1 MTHIILALA
10 TLLLILA
17 AVQDVM
23 MLRISN
29 AFPVALILL
38 FGVWVADVGFT
49 TALWSNALSFLV
61 ALGVGAFFFSRQWL
75 GGGDVKLLAAS
86 ALWFPFKALL
96 PLIVYVTMLGGLL
109 ALFFILLRRLV
120 SFGNKKGGSPALKAK
135 GPVPYGVAI
144 AAGVIACLYLY
155 GPHPSPAAG
164 IPAYMR
170 GSLGLN

>member
-1 MTHIILALA
+1 MTHIILALV

-38 FGVWVADVGFT
+38 FGAWVAVVGFT
-49 TALWSNALSFLV
+49 AALWSNALSFLV
-61 ALGVGAFFFSRQWL
+61 VLGMGAFFFSRQWL

-86 ALWFPFKALL
+86 ALWFSFKGLL
-96 PLIVYVTMLGGLL
+96 PLVVHVTILGGML
-109 ALFFILLRRLV
+109 ALVFILLRRLV
-120 SFGNKKGGSPALKAK
+120 PAGNKEGGNPALKAK
-135 GPVPYGVAI
+135 GPIPYGLAI

-155 GPHPSPAAG
+155 GPHPSPAG
-164 IPAYMR
+164 GLPSYMR
-170 GSLGLN
+170 VN